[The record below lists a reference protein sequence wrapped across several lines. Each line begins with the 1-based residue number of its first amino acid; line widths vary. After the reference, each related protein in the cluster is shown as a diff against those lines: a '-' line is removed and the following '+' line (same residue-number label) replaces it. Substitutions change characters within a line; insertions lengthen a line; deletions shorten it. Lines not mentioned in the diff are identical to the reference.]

1 MPETGV
7 KYCGIVTGGGVT
19 TVVGISSEDLNETGE
34 ILGILFNTSGY
45 WSPSFGVAHGA
56 TVWREFAEVGSAAP
70 GIEHPGCRPATFS
83 LWFRS
88 THEWTASYIRIK
100 TVNNIRK

>member
-7 KYCGIVTGGGVT
+7 KYCGIVTAGGVT

-45 WSPSFGVAHGA
+45 
-56 TVWREFAEVGSAAP
+56 
-70 GIEHPGCRPATFS
+70 
-83 LWFRS
+83 
-88 THEWTASYIRIK
+88 
-100 TVNNIRK
+100 

>member
-19 TVVGISSEDLNETGE
+19 TVVGISGEDLNETGE

-45 WSPSFGVAHGA
+45 
-56 TVWREFAEVGSAAP
+56 
-70 GIEHPGCRPATFS
+70 
-83 LWFRS
+83 
-88 THEWTASYIRIK
+88 
-100 TVNNIRK
+100 